1 MRLYLAVAVLMLA
14 FVAYTEAQE
23 EETLDQKLS
32 AFGDKLTE
40 FGRSIADKAKTT
52 FQDIH
57 NSEFGTNARNWFREA
72 FEKMKAKADELRQ

>member
-23 EETLDQKLS
+23 ETIEDKFTK
-32 AFGDKLTE
+32 FGEQISEMSKNLAE
-40 FGRSIADKAKTT
+40 KAKTT

-57 NSEFGTNARNWFREA
+57 NSDFAESTRNWFTEQ
-72 FEKMKAKADELRQ
+72 FEKIKTKLGEQS